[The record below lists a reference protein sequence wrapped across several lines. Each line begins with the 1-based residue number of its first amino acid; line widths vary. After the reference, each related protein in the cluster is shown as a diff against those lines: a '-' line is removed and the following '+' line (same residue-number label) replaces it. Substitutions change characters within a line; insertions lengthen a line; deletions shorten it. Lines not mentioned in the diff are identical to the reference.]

1 MKCNSTG
8 LFLLTIIILVYL
20 LVCTFAQ
27 NINIDTDTLIAL
39 ITIRTTSRLVLFH
52 QSMYRYLYYHL
63 NILNNSITVCSKK
76 C

>member
-1 MKCNSTG
+1 MKYNSTG

-52 QSMYRYLYYHL
+52 QSM
-63 NILNNSITVCSKK
+63 
-76 C
+76 